1 MTLTQLETFVLVAR
15 LGSVK
20 AAARSLGVSEPAVS
34 SALGALRQQ
43 LGDNLVER
51 TARGM
56 ELTPAG
62 RRLVPIASQMVGL
75 AVEAEAAIRQA
86 QGAPETLRVVG
97 TSDVAESVAPAL
109 VAAFT
114 SKSKAVEAS
123 LGVAATEDM
132 AALLQERLADVA
144 IGPALAGTDFPRLE
158 CSPLFRFRLIFVA
171 APDHRLAQ
179 RVAGAEPTI
188 DPRTLARETWLVG
201 PDASD
206 ERSPVRNLLD
216 RLRVPEERISMFP
229 SHAAAVTA
237 AEQHQGIA
245 PAVAHVVQDD
255 LQRKGLVPLPVRGTP
270 VELLWHV
277 TMLAPDRRSNAAT
290 AFHRFV
296 ATPAATYAM
305 HTPLRGVP
313 PSRFRPPV
321 YVTLWS

>member
-34 SALGALRQQ
+34 SALAALRQQ

-51 TARGM
+51 TTRGM
-56 ELTPAG
+56 ELTAGG

-97 TSDVAESVAPAL
+97 TSEVSESVAPAL
-109 VAAFT
+109 VAAFAQR
-114 SKSKAVEAS
+114 SKPVDVS
-123 LGVAATEDM
+123 LGTCVTDDM

-144 IGPALAGTDFPRLE
+144 LGPALSSEGFPRLE

-171 APDHRLAQ
+171 APGHHLAGGTS
-179 RVAGAEPTI
+179 AL
-188 DPRTLARETWLVG
+188 DPRVLVHETWLVG

-206 ERSPVRNLLD
+206 ERSPVFNLLD
-216 RLRVPEERISMFP
+216 RLRVPEERIRMFP
-229 SHAAAVTA
+229 SHAAALTA

-245 PAVAHVVQDD
+245 PAVAHVVLDD
-255 LQRKGLVPLPVRGTP
+255 PERTGLVPLPVRGTP
-270 VELLWHV
+270 LELLWHV
-277 TMLAPDRRSNAAT
+277 TMLAPDRRSTAAA
-290 AFHRFV
+290 AFQRFV
-296 ATPAATYAM
+296 GTPAATQAM
-305 HTPLRGVP
+305 HAPLRGVP